1 MKITRLPSGEA
12 VGVEGV
18 GSVSIAADATGI
30 HLLLVDEEGR
40 EIRGRYDREFGLS
53 LSWREPEKPVNP
65 PAPEN
70 VIRFRERR
78 GGGENG

>member
-18 GSVSIAADATGI
+18 GSVSIAADATGL

-53 LSWREPEKPVNP
+53 LSWREPEKPVSP
-65 PAPEN
+65 KPEN
-70 VIRFRERR
+70 VLTFKREKR
-78 GGGENG
+78 GGRDA